1 MKKKITFSVTLV
13 LLFSVILGAC
23 SQPTPATNNPADSG
37 EANQAGD
44 APTSSEPVE
53 ITYYTFSAFPSN
65 PNDPNHQK
73 ELEQMVQLFEDSHP
87 NIKVNIIKGDWAN
100 YFTKLKTMIMGGVAP
115 DVIEM
120 NPEYFV
126 EYADKGVLL
135 DLNTLMSQDTN
146 FDGNIFYPASLQ
158 AFQRNGMQ
166 LGIPETFSTVVLVYN
181 KDLFDQAG
189 VAYPTEEWTWQDVI
203 QAGQK
208 LTDPEKGIF
217 GLYSGLTYW
226 EFYKKA
232 AQNNCE
238 FFNADQTEV
247 TINSPQCVDALQAM
261 VDMVNKYHIM
271 ANEAEM
277 GGQEDGALFMDGKL
291 AMDLTGIWMFSEYS
305 KAPFNWDIA
314 VEPGMAKHATHFF
327 TNAVTVFA
335 ASQHPQEAWEWVKF
349 FTSSEEMSKIR
360 LASNWE
366 LPAVNK
372 PEYVQEYLDITPPA
386 SRQVVYDSL
395 KYVVMAPV
403 IAHQEEMIS
412 IIGQSI
418 DQVVLERLTAQEALD
433 QTKTQIEELL
443 Q

>member
-23 SQPTPATNNPADSG
+23 SQPTPATNSQPDAGST
-37 EANQAGD
+37 NQAGD
-44 APTSSEPVE
+44 VSTSSEPVE

-73 ELEQMVQLFEDSHP
+73 ELEQMVQLFEESHP
-87 NIKVNIIKGDWAN
+87 NIKVNIIKGDWNN
-100 YFTKLKTMIMGGVAP
+100 YFPKLKTMIMGGVAP

-120 NPEYFV
+120 TPDYFV
-126 EYADKGVLL
+126 EYVDKGVLL
-135 DLNTLMSQDTN
+135 DLNTLMEQDDN
-146 FDGNIFYPASLQ
+146 FDKTIFYPASLA

-189 VAYPTEEWTWQDVI
+189 IAYPTEEWTWQDVI

-217 GLYSGLTYW
+217 GLYSGLSYY

-238 FFNADQTEV
+238 FFNADQSEV

-261 VDMVNKYHIM
+261 VDMVNKYHIQPT
-271 ANEAEM
+271 ETEM

-305 KAPFNWDIA
+305 KANFNWDIA
-314 VEPGMAKHATHFF
+314 VEPGMTKHATHFF

-349 FTSSEEMSKIR
+349 FTSSGEMSKIR
-360 LASNWE
+360 LASSWE

-418 DQVVLERLTAQEALD
+418 DQVVLEQLTAQEALD

>member
-1 MKKKITFSVTLV
+1 MKKKTTFLFTLA
-13 LLFSVILGAC
+13 LLFSFVLGAC
-23 SQPTPATNNPADSG
+23 GQPAAVSNSQATADTPST
-37 EANQAGD
+37 Q
-44 APTSSEPVE
+44 PVQ
-53 ITYYTFSAFPSN
+53 IDYYTFSAFPSN

-73 ELEQMVQLFEDSHP
+73 DLEQMVQLFEESHP
-87 NIKVNIIKGDWAN
+87 NIKINIIKGEWAN
-100 YFTKLKTMIMGGVAP
+100 YFPKLKAMIMGGVAP

-120 NPEYFV
+120 TPDYFV

-135 DLNTLMSQDTN
+135 DLNPLMAQDTN
-146 FDGNIFYPASLQ
+146 FDKTIFYPASL
-158 AFQRNGMQ
+158 AGFQQNGMQ
-166 LGIPETFSTVVLVYN
+166 LGVPETFSTVVLVYN

-189 VAYPTEEWTWQDVI
+189 VAYPTEDWTWQDVI
-203 QAGQK
+203 QAGEK
-208 LTDPEKGIF
+208 LTDPAKGVF
-217 GLYSGLTYW
+217 GLYSGLSYY

-238 FFNADQTEV
+238 FFDAEQTEV
-247 TINSPQCVDALQAM
+247 TINSPQCVEALQMM

-271 ANEAEM
+271 PTAAEM
-277 GGQEDGALFMDGKL
+277 GGQQDGALFMDGKL

-335 ASQHPQEAWEWVKF
+335 ASKHPQEAWEWVKF
-349 FTSSEEMSKIR
+349 FTSSEQMSKIR
-360 LASNWE
+360 LASSWE

-372 PEYVQEYLDITPPA
+372 PEYVQEYLKITPPA

-395 KYVVMAPV
+395 KYAVLAPV
-403 IAHQEEMIS
+403 ITRQEEMIS
-412 IIGQSI
+412 IIGQAI
-418 DQVVLERLTAQEALD
+418 DQVTLGQLTAQEALD
-433 QTKTQIEELL
+433 QTKTQIEGLM